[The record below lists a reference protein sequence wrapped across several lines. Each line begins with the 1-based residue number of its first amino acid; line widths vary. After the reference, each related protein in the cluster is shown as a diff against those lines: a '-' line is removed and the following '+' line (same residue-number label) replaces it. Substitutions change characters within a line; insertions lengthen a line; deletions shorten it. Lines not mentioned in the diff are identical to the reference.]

1 MLGLL
6 VDAPLDALQ
15 QLVRLGVVER
25 VQDDGGAVSVEI
37 LQQIIGPLLDD
48 RPTLC
53 RPRDQSVSARVR
65 EWLLNERLHAC
76 PLFLARGGAVLQ

>member
-37 LQQIIGPLLDD
+37 LQQIIGPLLDA
-48 RPTLC
+48 RPAELNRPNLC
-53 RPRDQSVSARVR
+53 RPRDQSLR
-65 EWLLNERLHAC
+65 EW
-76 PLFLARGGAVLQ
+76 